1 MFTKHWTFSLRFIN
15 SFAIYEFLRQR
26 VAWFI
31 IYMNEK
37 FITAQEMRATGG
49 PDLCK
54 HSQHKI
60 FMVSWRF
67 TVTHHHRNVLC
78 FCKLWEFGWS
88 LDTFMWLSEL
98 PQIPGLLPVLPIFMI
113 HESQYFVVTL
123 RSTLT
128 PGKLEFDQIRHQS
141 KIQRTNWSTLSF
153 SGNFAFMV

>member
-1 MFTKHWTFSLRFIN
+1 MRFRN
-15 SFAIYEFLRQR
+15 SFAICEFLRQC
-26 VAWFI
+26 VAWSI

-54 HSQHKI
+54 HSEHKI

-67 TVTHHHRNVLC
+67 TVTQHHRNVLWL
-78 FCKLWEFGWS
+78 CKLWEIGWS
-88 LDTFMWLSEL
+88 LEIFIWLSNL
-98 PQIPGLLPVLPIFMI
+98 PHIPVLLIFMI

-153 SGNFAFMV
+153 SGNWFWFYFNSI